1 MTLTR
6 SFDFREIEGPITMS
20 YWTWYDL
27 EESYDYLYVEA
38 SRDNDRWEVL
48 ITSSGTPEDPVG
60 NSFGWGYNGASGGG
74 ESPRWIQEQVDL
86 SQFAGQEVTLR
97 FEYVT
102 DAEANGEGFLLD
114 DLEIPQAGYFTD
126 FEADTGGWEAQG
138 FARVQNILPQTYRVA
153 LIKQGNTT
161 TVEKF
166 ALNGENR
173 LQILVDF
180 RGGVNEIILVVS
192 GTSRFT
198 NQPANY
204 QYSLIK

>member
-6 SFDFREIEGPITMS
+6 SFDFREVEGPITMS

-38 SRDNDRWEVL
+38 SRDNERWEVL
-48 ITSSGTPEDPVG
+48 ITPSGTPEDPVG

-74 ESPRWIQEQVDL
+74 ESPGWIQEQVDL

-126 FEADTGGWEAQG
+126 FEVDSGGWEAEG
-138 FARVQNILPQTYRVA
+138 FARVQNILPQTFRVA
-153 LIKQGNTT
+153 VIKQGNTT

-166 ALNGENR
+166 ALSGENR
-173 LQILVDF
+173 LQLPIDF

-204 QYSLIK
+204 QYSLTK